1 MKKEAIRYLKLFLG
15 LFICA
20 LGCII
25 ILKSNLGLAP
35 WDVLHQGISK
45 ITGITIGQASINLG
59 VIIVLIDIFLGQPI
73 GIGTILNFI
82 FIGFFMDLIIFMD
95 FIPMFESWFFK
106 VLELLIGIFLYSYG
120 TYLYMIQGM
129 GCGPRDGFMQ
139 ILTKKFNKPISI
151 VKNGIKIIAFLIGWL
166 MGGKLGIGTIITALI
181 MGIFLQWIF
190 KFYGMDIKKL
200 HHRNLKEEFLN
211 LNRVMRGFED

>member
-151 VKNGIKIIAFLIGWL
+151 VKNGIEIIAFLIGWL

>member
-106 VLELLIGIFLYSYG
+106 VLELLIGIFLYSYE

-151 VKNGIKIIAFLIGWL
+151 VKNGIEIIAFLIGWL